1 MEHEALDWCNQ
12 VKTQE
17 RMSLGTEEKQKLINS
32 HQLHPTDTG
41 SAEVQIAMLSERIS
55 KLSNHLQNNSHDFS
69 SRQGLLK
76 MIGQRKRLLN
86 YVKQKSEKR
95 YTELITKL
103 SIRG

>member
-1 MEHEALDWCNQ
+1 
-12 VKTQE
+12 
-17 RMSLGTEEKQKLINS
+17 MSLNTEEKQELIND
-32 HQLHPTDTG
+32 HQTHPTDTG
-41 SAEVQIAMLSERIS
+41 SAEIQVAMLTKRIS
-55 KLSNHLQNNSHDFS
+55 KLSDHLQGNIHDYS